1 MALMSKVKFEELIGA
16 IDDTFV
22 VIRAQRVALNDATLA
37 LYNTY
42 KFYEDGISPT
52 DDPDLELTMLQGA
65 FDVDAQLGNGVT
77 ETEFF
82 TMYSSLRNF
91 IVAFETHLTRMV
103 DENFT
108 DATIDGYII
117 YRLVT
122 ENATL
127 LLVDDIWNTLKG
139 QRLQARAVGKNSQV
153 TMYTRTGTGASPS
166 TVWTETAGT
175 NLYSASYYD
184 PYMASEWQNFRGAPL
199 TLTKSTAGTL
209 AISSLKVTGL
219 NEAGVLLEK
228 DFGAVSLVGT
238 TPLALDT
245 SNLFVSVVSA
255 TITATLPATTVF
267 TFKNVASV

>member
-1 MALMSKVKFEELIGA
+1 MALMSKVKFEELMGEVN
-16 IDDTFV
+16 DVFTSL
-22 VIRAQRVALNDATLA
+22 RTQRTALNNATLA
-37 LYNTY
+37 LYNAY

-65 FDVDAQLGNGVT
+65 FDVDGQMQNGVT
-77 ETEFF
+77 ESELF

-91 IVAFETHLTRMV
+91 IVAFETHLARMV

-108 DATIDGYII
+108 DATIDGYIL
-117 YRLVT
+117 YRAITANASLVI
-122 ENATL
+122 
-127 LLVDDIWNTLKG
+127 VDDIWNSLKG

-153 TMYTRTGTGASPS
+153 TMFTRTGTGASPS
-166 TVWTETAGT
+166 TVWTDTAGT

-184 PYMASEWQNFRGAPL
+184 PYMASEWANFRGAPL
-199 TLTKSTAGTL
+199 TLTKDVAGTL
-209 AISSLKVTGL
+209 AITSLKVTGL
-219 NEAGVLLEK
+219 NEAGLLVEK
-228 DFGAVSLVGT
+228 DYGAVSLVDT

-255 TITATLPATTVF
+255 TITTTLAVTTVF

>member
-1 MALMSKVKFEELIGA
+1 MALMSKVKFEELMAGME
-16 IDDTFV
+16 DVFV
-22 VIRAQRVALNDATLA
+22 ALRAQRTSLNSATEA
-37 LYNTY
+37 LYTAY

-65 FDVDAQLGNGVT
+65 FDVDGQMQNGVT
-77 ETEFF
+77 ESEIF

-91 IVAFETHLTRMV
+91 IVAFETHLARMV

-108 DATIDGYII
+108 DATIDGYVL
-117 YRLVT
+117 YREVT

-127 LLVDDIWNTLKG
+127 LLVDDFWNSLKG

-153 TMYTRTGTGASPS
+153 TMFTRTGTGASPS
-166 TVWTETAGT
+166 TVWTDTAGT

-184 PYMASEWQNFRGAPL
+184 PYMASEWANFRGAPL
-199 TLTKSTAGTL
+199 TLTKDVAGTL
-209 AISSLKVTGL
+209 AITSLKVTGL
-219 NEAGVLLEK
+219 NEAGLLVEK
-228 DFGAVSLVGT
+228 DYGAVSLVDT

-255 TITATLPATTVF
+255 TITTTLAVTTVF